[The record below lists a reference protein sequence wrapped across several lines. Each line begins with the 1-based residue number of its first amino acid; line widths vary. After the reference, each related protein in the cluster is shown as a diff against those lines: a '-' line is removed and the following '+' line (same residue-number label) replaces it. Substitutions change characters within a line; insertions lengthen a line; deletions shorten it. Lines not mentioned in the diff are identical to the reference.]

1 MIDRCIGHVER
12 KKKGKKKRGW
22 VAGGVGGWLKRTTMQ
37 LTVTL
42 TDYYYIFNNEPYI
55 TITVLV
61 LVEIVLLLVLLVNT
75 CVSSVKFL
83 NNSILNLIV
92 TPSFTHLT
100 IRFLGCGV
108 F

>member
-1 MIDRCIGHVER
+1 
-12 KKKGKKKRGW
+12 
-22 VAGGVGGWLKRTTMQ
+22 MQ

-42 TDYYYIFNNEPYI
+42 TDYYIFNNEPYI

-75 CVSSVKFL
+75 CVSSVKFF

-92 TPSFTHLT
+92 TSSFTHLT

>member
-1 MIDRCIGHVER
+1 
-12 KKKGKKKRGW
+12 
-22 VAGGVGGWLKRTTMQ
+22 MQ

-42 TDYYYIFNNEPYI
+42 TDYYIFNNEPYI
-55 TITVLV
+55 TISITVLV